1 VSPRRRP
8 RRADM
13 VADGVFIAL
22 GAARQAVKNH
32 LIVKALRDR
41 ADFDRDAYLAAAA
54 VELGLLAAENDAA
67 AERVGHQIA
76 DARGRHGR
84 ALHPD
89 DFRAGDRRQLRRR
102 RRVLREVATRLR
114 EVADDPQQIE
124 WLLDS
129 ARDLALIEIQA
140 TTAAAFAPRR
150 AGVDPVDRAA
160 ALAEV
165 RAELADLHA
174 ERTGY

>member
-1 VSPRRRP
+1 MSPRRRP

-13 VADGVFIAL
+13 VADGVYIAL
-22 GAARQAVKNH
+22 AAARQAVKNH
-32 LIVKALRDR
+32 LIVRALRDR
-41 ADFDRDAYLAAAA
+41 ADFDRDAYLAGAA

-67 AERVGHQIA
+67 AERVRRQIA
-76 DARGRHGR
+76 DARGRYGR

-102 RRVLREVATRLR
+102 RRVLREVADRLR
-114 EVADDPQQIE
+114 ETASDPRQVA

-150 AGVDPVDRAA
+150 SGVAAADRAA
-160 ALAEV
+160 ALSEL
-165 RAELADLHA
+165 RAELEDLHA